1 MSSHDGAAFTVRSLY
16 SLPEMSARKMNKHS
30 SNIHVSPKYLC
41 RSFMQLLH
49 PKTQTSI
56 YMVLT
61 FAFAKETEENDH
73 LNKTSSA
80 ITNSCT
86 PLSICQL
93 FNIKLITFILTN
105 FNLLLFFSEKLIEN
119 YRPKFREV

>member
-1 MSSHDGAAFTVRSLY
+1 
-16 SLPEMSARKMNKHS
+16 
-30 SNIHVSPKYLC
+30 
-41 RSFMQLLH
+41 
-49 PKTQTSI
+49 
-56 YMVLT
+56 MVLT

-86 PLSICQL
+86 RLSICQL

-105 FNLLLFFSEKLIEN
+105 LLLFFFSEKLIEN